1 MVSHQF
7 YCDQS
12 ILHLRALLNLWSVV
26 LTIEDLIV
34 FFLMIHSQFFLAS
47 FLPFFSPTIFSLSS
61 TFYLL
66 PIHATGNVL
75 ASALQ
80 KTWKWNID

>member
-1 MVSHQF
+1 MVSHRF

-12 ILHLRALLNLWSVV
+12 LLHLRALLNLWSVV
-26 LTIEDLIV
+26 LTFEDLIV
-34 FFLMIHSQFFLAS
+34 VFFFLLIHSQFFLAS
-47 FLPFFSPTIFSLSS
+47 FLSFFSPTLFSLSS
-61 TFYLL
+61 TFYPL

-80 KTWKWNID
+80 KAWK